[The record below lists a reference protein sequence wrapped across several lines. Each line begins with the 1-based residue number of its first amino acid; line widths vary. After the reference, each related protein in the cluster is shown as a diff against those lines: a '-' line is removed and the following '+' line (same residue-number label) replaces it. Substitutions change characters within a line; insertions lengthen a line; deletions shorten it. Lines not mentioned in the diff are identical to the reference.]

1 MHVNDLLKL
10 AVEKG
15 ASDLHL
21 KVGSYPM
28 CRIHGHLAP
37 VTDEKQLDHEDLVEM
52 AASIMSTAQRQKF
65 KDAQEVDLAY
75 SVGRS
80 RPLPLQRVPAARHH
94 RHRPPRH
101 SGQGDEPRRS
111 SACRRSSS
119 KIAHEERGL
128 VLVTGTTGSG
138 KSTSLAAMIDHINA
152 NRTAHVITIED
163 PIEYLH
169 RDIKCIINQ
178 REIGVDTRSF
188 AYALRSALRQ
198 DPDVIL
204 VGEMRDMETIET
216 AMHAAETG
224 HLVFSTLHTLDA
236 TETINRII
244 SVFPPHQQKQIRLQL
259 ASVLKA
265 AIAQRLIPRK
275 DGTGRCP
282 GVEVLIATPFVK
294 DCIVDKD
301 KTHLIAGAIAQGT
314 SQYGMQTFDQS
325 IFSLFQRELISYEEA
340 LRWATNVDEFK
351 LKVQGISTT
360 ADVSR
365 DQMANTIFSKQPAG
379 KPGTPGGRRRGPE
392 RQAQPRRPSPPQQSR
407 LQGRRSRRISRASDP
422 DGPGFQGFQ
431 SSEASFWI
439 RFRNRNRGE
448 QPLELWNLGRL
459 EPPDAYT
466 VALTL
471 LSARELSEAQLRT
484 RLKKRKFDEED
495 IDAAVSRLMSD
506 RTLNDRRVAG
516 AIARM
521 ESIDQTSWSST
532 RPPENPASRHR

>member
-28 CRIHGHLAP
+28 ARIHGHLAP
-37 VTDEKQLDHEDLVEM
+37 VSEEKQLNHEDLVEM

-65 KDAQEVDLAY
+65 KDSQEVDLAY
-75 SVGRS
+75 SVPGLGRFRCNVFQQRGTIGCVLRVIPVTVKS
-80 RPLPLQRVPAARHH
+80 LDELGLPPILK
-94 RHRPPRH
+94 
-101 SGQGDEPRRS
+101 
-111 SACRRSSS
+111 
-119 KIAHEERGL
+119 KIAEEERGL

-138 KSTSLAAMIDHINA
+138 KSTTLAGMVDHINKT
-152 NRTAHVITIED
+152 RTSHVITIED

-169 RDIKCIINQ
+169 RDNRCIINQ

-265 AIAQRLIPRK
+265 AIAQRLIPRA
-275 DGTGRCP
+275 DGAGRAP
-282 GVEVLIATPFVK
+282 AVEVLVATPFIK

-325 IFSLFQRELISYEEA
+325 IFSLFQGQLISYEEA
-340 LRWATNVDEFK
+340 LRWASNVDEFK
-351 LKVQGISTT
+351 LRVQGISTT
-360 ADVSR
+360 ADISR
-365 DQMANTIFSKQPAG
+365 DQMAGTIFSGPANPAQGGG
-379 KPGTPGGRRRGPE
+379 KP
-392 RQAQPRRPSPPQQSR
+392 A
-407 LQGRRSRRISRASDP
+407 
-422 DGPGFQGFQ
+422 
-431 SSEASFWI
+431 
-439 RFRNRNRGE
+439 
-448 QPLELWNLGRL
+448 
-459 EPPDAYT
+459 
-466 VALTL
+466 
-471 LSARELSEAQLRT
+471 
-484 RLKKRKFDEED
+484 
-495 IDAAVSRLMSD
+495 
-506 RTLNDRRVAG
+506 AG
-516 AIARM
+516 AAKPAAKAPEI
-521 ESIDQTSWSST
+521 T
-532 RPPENPASRHR
+532 RFGK